1 MKKKVEKTRDERVV
15 DAKGRLSAAQDM
27 FTKAQLEVEA
37 SNRELDAIEEETK
50 AQMAELQATLDEI
63 AVSKE
68 KNNKFHAKMAE
79 FTNIQ

>member
-1 MKKKVEKTRDERVV
+1 
-15 DAKGRLSAAQDM
+15 
-27 FTKAQLEVEA
+27 
-37 SNRELDAIEEETK
+37 LDAIEEETK